1 MIAELIGNL
10 PEELSAFEP
19 APPASDRAFW
29 GSLPGRL
36 ASAVTGRGE
45 SFLGY
50 AWPPLPATLF
60 LEFTRTGNRSRYEEP
75 YFARRRALAALVLA
89 ECVRGDGRHLDDIIN
104 GIDAICGESAWQL
117 PAHNGYIRD
126 TPQLPLPDTSRPV
139 LDLFACETGALL
151 ATVRHLLRDR
161 LDAVSPFICERILR
175 LTGERIVRPYLGR
188 HFWWMGRGRERM
200 NNWTVW
206 CTQNVLLTAFTTGP
220 AQRELQ
226 AVIRKAARSIDFFLK
241 DYGDDGC
248 CSEGAQYYRHAG
260 LCLWGCLEIMN
271 AVSGGTFASA
281 FREEKIRNIALYI
294 LNVHVHDR
302 YYFNFADCSP
312 VAGRAGA
319 REFLFGTRIGS
330 GALMRF
336 AARDAE
342 RQPEPD
348 LPEEI
353 NLFYRLLAL
362 SAADEMARVARAG
375 VQPEPGSDA
384 GEAAAEAGALPD
396 RSGESARP
404 GSDGPRP
411 DVWYPSVGVFIAR
424 SPRFSLAVKAGGN
437 GDSHNHNDTGSVILY
452 KDGWPCLIDVGVETY
467 SARTFSSSRYE
478 IWTMQSAYHNLP
490 SFGPYRQLD
499 GEEYRARDVRISS
512 GGRTSEISME
522 LAGAYPAESGV
533 KSYRRTVMLVRPAD
547 SGTPRRSGRA
557 GEPAL
562 PEEPGTGGESE
573 AVVMEDRYEGELPAV
588 LSLMTAE
595 PPEVLPDG
603 RLALGTL
610 AIIETGLS
618 SERVTVEPIPVT
630 DPRLRTAWPETLYRI
645 LLRIHNR
652 IRLTVR

>member
-1 MIAELIGNL
+1 MIAELLESL
-10 PEELSAFEP
+10 PAELSAFVP

-29 GSLPGRL
+29 GSLSEKL
-36 ASAVTGRGE
+36 ASKVLEHGD

-60 LEFTRTGNRSRYEEP
+60 LDFNRTGNRSRYEEP
-75 YFARRRALAALVLA
+75 YFIRRIALCALVLA
-89 ECVRGDGRHLDDIIN
+89 ECVRADGRYLDDIMN
-104 GIDAICGESAWQL
+104 GIDAVCSETAWQL
-117 PAHNGYIRD
+117 PAHNGYVRD
-126 TPQLPLPDTSRPV
+126 TPQLPLPDVARPV

-175 LTGERIVRPYLGR
+175 ITKERIVKPYLTR
-188 HFWWMGRGRERM
+188 HFWWMGRGREPM

-206 CTQNVLLTAFTTGP
+206 CTQNVLLTAFTTGLS
-220 AQRELQ
+220 QRELH

-271 AVSGGTFASA
+271 AVSGGTFVPV

-319 REFLFGTRIGS
+319 REFLFGNRIGS
-330 GALMRF
+330 DALSRC
-336 AARDAE
+336 AARDAAL
-342 RQPEPD
+342 RPEPD

-353 NLFYRLLAL
+353 NLFYRLLEL
-362 SAADEMARVARAG
+362 MTADQMACVARGAVLTEPAG
-375 VQPEPGSDA
+375 VSAEDASPGA
-384 GEAAAEAGALPD
+384 GLAAT
-396 RSGESARP
+396 SGGRP
-404 GSDGPRP
+404 SNDGPRP

-452 KDGWPCLIDVGVETY
+452 KDGKPCLIDVGVETY
-467 SARTFSSSRYE
+467 TARTFSPRRYE

-490 SFGPYRQLD
+490 SFGPYQQRD
-499 GEEYRARDVRISS
+499 GSEYRARDVQITSS
-512 GGRTSEISME
+512 GVTSEISME
-522 LAGAYPAESGV
+522 LAGAYPVESGV
-533 KSYRRTVMLVRPAD
+533 KSYRRTVRLERPPAVDTD
-547 SGTPRRSGRA
+547 SARVSDLPGRDA
-557 GEPAL
+557 YEAR
-562 PEEPGTGGESE
+562 E
-573 AVVMEDRYEGELPAV
+573 AVVIRDRYEGGLPAV
-588 LSLMTAE
+588 LSLMTSE
-595 PPEVLPDG
+595 PPEVMADG
-603 RLALGTL
+603 SVALGTL
-610 AIIETGLS
+610 ALLETELPPD
-618 SERVTVEPIPVT
+618 RITVEPIPIA
-630 DPRLRTAWPETLYRI
+630 DLRLRAAWPGTIYRLLFRINDVVTLTI
-645 LLRIHNR
+645 S
-652 IRLTVR
+652 